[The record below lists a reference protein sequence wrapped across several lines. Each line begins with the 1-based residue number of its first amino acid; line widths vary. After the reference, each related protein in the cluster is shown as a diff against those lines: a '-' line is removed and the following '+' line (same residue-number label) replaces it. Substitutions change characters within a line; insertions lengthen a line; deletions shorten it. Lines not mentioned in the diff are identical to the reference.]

1 MKRSHFGGGLL
12 ILLLILGFLTSWAM
26 SRCQE
31 PIAYDLKQASQTAL
45 REDWEQTGAL
55 IQDAEAR
62 WQHCWH
68 FSASLADHSPM
79 ESIDGLFAQLSTY
92 LRARDASAVSAVC
105 AELAR
110 QVEAMIDAH
119 NLSWWNLL

>member
-12 ILLLILGFLTSWAM
+12 LLLLILGFLTSWAIT
-26 SRCQE
+26 RCQE
-31 PIAYDLKQASQTAL
+31 PISKDLKQASQAAL

-55 IQDAEAR
+55 IQSAESR
-62 WQHCWH
+62 WQTCWH

-79 ESIDGLFAQLSTY
+79 ETIDGLFAQLSTY
-92 LRARDASAVSAVC
+92 LQVRDAAAVSAVC

-110 QVEAMIDAH
+110 QVEAIMDAH
-119 NLSWWNLL
+119 SLSWWNLL